1 MKRALAV
8 PALARLSRREKQM
21 LLGCGACVLLFCLY
35 MFGPTD
41 AQPGVE
47 LAAAPPPASAAPA
60 PPQPPSPPTVAAR
73 PAVAPPASP
82 PAASADGVVLKGVLG
97 GGPRGGSAILLLPSG
112 VQRRVPIGR
121 EVMPGVTLKA
131 VEIGHAVLVG
141 ADGEKRI
148 ELASGAAQAQGTS
161 SSLQVN

>member
-1 MKRALAV
+1 MKRALDV

-35 MFGPTD
+35 MFSPSD

-60 PPQPPSPPTVAAR
+60 PPPPPTVAAP
-73 PAVAPPASP
+73 PAVTPPVAPG

-131 VEIGHAVLVG
+131 VGIGHAVLVG